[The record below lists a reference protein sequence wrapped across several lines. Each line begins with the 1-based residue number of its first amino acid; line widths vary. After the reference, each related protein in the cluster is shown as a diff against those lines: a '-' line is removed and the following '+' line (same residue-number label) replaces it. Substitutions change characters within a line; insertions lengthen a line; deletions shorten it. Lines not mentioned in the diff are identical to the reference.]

1 MKSAGKYK
9 IDNTEWISSL
19 TLIGFKI
26 ILSDNKKW
34 VDLSFYVRFFVWT
47 FNMSKESLRKIFQCL
62 NSNKRP
68 LPIAWQVK
76 LRAIFFF
83 KVRVSLESW
92 PPASQWREIGFWNP
106 VPKGAIHSTKISG
119 IFRSKTQWIGS
130 VQPEKFRKNGS
141 TFWGGP
147 IFPVG
152 PVGILVEWIAPQYS
166 GLNRHVHA
174 GFISVI
180 KDH

>member
-1 MKSAGKYK
+1 
-9 IDNTEWISSL
+9 
-19 TLIGFKI
+19 
-26 ILSDNKKW
+26 
-34 VDLSFYVRFFVWT
+34 
-47 FNMSKESLRKIFQCL
+47 MSKESLIKIFQCL

-76 LRAIFFF
+76 WRAIFFF
-83 KVRVSLESW
+83 QGTRQPWILATRVE
-92 PPASQWREIGFWNP
+92 PASQWREIGFWNP
-106 VPKGAIHSTKISG
+106 VPKGAIHSTNSG
-119 IFRSKTQWIGS
+119 IFRSKTQWIGL

-152 PVGILVEWIAPQYS
+152 PVGILVEWIAPHYS

-180 KDH
+180 KESKNHVDYNLIYSSLRPGA